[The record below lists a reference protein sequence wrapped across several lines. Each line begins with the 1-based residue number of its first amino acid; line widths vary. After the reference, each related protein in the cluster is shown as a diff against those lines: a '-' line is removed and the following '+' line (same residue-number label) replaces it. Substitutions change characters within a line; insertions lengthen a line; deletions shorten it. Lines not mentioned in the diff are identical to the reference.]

1 MILNS
6 LSYLRALLGL
16 RGELSSY
23 FRLNFKVT
31 RYCFMALES
40 AAQKNRKIRVLHFA
54 GIINRYDI
62 IDSVLTR
69 LDRSRFEVHALTG
82 VPPRQTGRYT
92 AEEEYPTRCLN
103 FEFNR
108 RRYPRM
114 YRALMEEIQR
124 VRPHVLQVHH
134 FDENVVAAW
143 AVRRTRVPCYI
154 IGRHYSDHIYYL
166 TRGLKRQAFL
176 AAEGFS
182 NRTANRIAVPARDIA
197 RLLTERQG
205 VPREKIEV
213 IPFGLDF
220 KKYQASAPEAPAR
233 LRREFGLEGSFMAL
247 ACCRLNP
254 EKGLE
259 YLLQAVPE
267 VRARVKNFKLVFV
280 GNGPREGELRRLASE
295 LGAGDVVQF
304 VGWRDDALDW
314 VAAADAVVQ
323 PSFCESFCQVLM
335 EALAFAKPMVMTPV
349 GAAPDVIGNDERGL
363 LVPPGDAQAIA
374 AALVRLAENRHLG
387 AELGARGQTF
397 IRENMAAEVTTRR
410 YEHLYETALE
420 EASARAGR

>member
-1 MILNS
+1 MP
-6 LSYLRALLGL
+6 
-16 RGELSSY
+16 
-23 FRLNFKVT
+23 
-31 RYCFMALES
+31 LETAS
-40 AAQKNRKIRVLHFA
+40 QKNGKIRVLHFA

-82 VPPRQTGRYT
+82 VPPRQTGAYT
-92 AEEEYPTRCLN
+92 SAEAYPTRCLN
-103 FEFNR
+103 MEFSR
-108 RRYPRM
+108 RRYPQM
-114 YRALMEEIQR
+114 YHALMEEIRR
-124 VRPHVLQVHH
+124 VRPHILQAHH

-143 AVRRTRVPCYI
+143 AVRRARVPCYI

-166 TRGLKRQAFL
+166 TRGLKRKMFL

-182 NRTANRIAVPARDIA
+182 NRTANRIAVPAQDIA

-220 KKYQASAPEAPAR
+220 KKYHPSTPEAPER
-233 LRREFGLEGSFMAL
+233 LRREFGLEDSFMAL

-259 YLLQAVPE
+259 YLLQAVP
-267 VRARVKNFKLVFV
+267 RIKARVENFKLVFV
-280 GNGPREGELRRLASE
+280 GDGPREDELRRLSRE
-295 LGAGDVVQF
+295 LGINNAVQF

-335 EALAFAKPMVMTPV
+335 EALAFGKPMVMTPV
-349 GAAPDVIGNDERGL
+349 GAAPDVIGRDERGL
-363 LVPPGDAQAIA
+363 IVPAGDAHAIA
-374 AALVRLAENRHLG
+374 EALTRLAENRRLG
-387 AELGARGQTF
+387 AELGARGQAY
-397 IRENMAAEVTTRR
+397 IRENLAADVTTRR
-410 YEHLYETALE
+410 YEQLYETALQ
-420 EASARAGR
+420 EASAGDARLAEGLSL

>member
-1 MILNS
+1 
-6 LSYLRALLGL
+6 
-16 RGELSSY
+16 
-23 FRLNFKVT
+23 
-31 RYCFMALES
+31 MALAS
-40 AAQKNRKIRVLHFA
+40 AAQKNGKIRVLHFA

-82 VPPRQTGRYT
+82 VPPRQTGAYT
-92 AEEEYPTRCLN
+92 SAEEYPTRCLN

-108 RRYPRM
+108 RSYRQM
-114 YRALMEEIQR
+114 YRSLMEEIER
-124 VRPHVLQVHH
+124 IRPHVLQAHH
-134 FDENVVAAW
+134 FDENVIAAW
-143 AVRRTRVPCYI
+143 AVRRARVPCYI

-166 TRGLKRQAFL
+166 TRGLKRKAFL

-205 VPREKIEV
+205 VPGEKVEV

-220 KKYQASAPEAPAR
+220 KKYHPSSPDAPAR
-233 LRREFGLEGSFMAL
+233 LRREFGLEDSFMAL

-267 VRARVKNFKLVFV
+267 VKRRVANFKLVFV
-280 GNGPREGELRRLASE
+280 GNGPREDDLRRLAGE
-295 LGAGDVVQF
+295 LRLGDSVQF

-335 EALAFAKPMVMTPV
+335 EALAFGKPMVMTPV
-349 GAAPDVIGNDERGL
+349 GAAPDVIGRDERGL
-363 LVPPGDAQAIA
+363 LVPTGDARAIA
-374 AALVRLAENRHLG
+374 EALLKLAENRELG
-387 AELGARGQTF
+387 AELGARGQAY
-397 IRENMAAEVTTRR
+397 IHENLAADVTTRR
-410 YEHLYETALE
+410 YERLYETVLE
-420 EASARAGR
+420 EASRAEARP

>member
-1 MILNS
+1 MMP
-6 LSYLRALLGL
+6 
-16 RGELSSY
+16 GESP
-23 FRLNFKVT
+23 
-31 RYCFMALES
+31 
-40 AAQKNRKIRVLHFA
+40 AQSNGKIRVLHFA

-82 VPPRQTGRYT
+82 VPPRQTGEYT
-92 AEEEYPTRCLN
+92 REEEYPTRCLD

-108 RRYPRM
+108 RSYRRM
-114 YRALMEEIQR
+114 YGALMEEIER
-124 VRPHVLQVHH
+124 IRPHVLQAHH

-143 AVRRTRVPCYI
+143 AVRRSRVPSYV

-182 NRTANRIAVPARDIA
+182 NRTANRIAVPAHDIA

-205 VPREKIEV
+205 VPRRKIEV

-220 KKYQASAPEAPAR
+220 KKYHPSSPEAPAR
-233 LRREFGLEGSFMAL
+233 LRREFGLEDSFMAL

-267 VRARVKNFKLVFV
+267 VRARVSNFKLAFV
-280 GNGPREGELRRLASE
+280 GDGPREDELRRLSSE
-295 LGAGDVVQF
+295 LGINDVVQF

-335 EALAFAKPMVMTPV
+335 EALAFGKPMVMTPV
-349 GAAPDVIGNDERGL
+349 GAAPDVIGRDDRGL
-363 LVPPGDAQAIA
+363 IVPLGDSS
-374 AALVRLAENRHLG
+374 ALASALCKLAENRRLG
-387 AELGARGQTF
+387 AELGARGRAY
-397 IRENMAAEVTTRR
+397 IRENMAADVTTRR
-410 YEHLYETALE
+410 YEQLYETTLQE
-420 EASARAGR
+420 VGARVAR

>member
-1 MILNS
+1 M
-6 LSYLRALLGL
+6 
-16 RGELSSY
+16 
-23 FRLNFKVT
+23 V
-31 RYCFMALES
+31 LEPV
-40 AAQKNRKIRVLHFA
+40 AQKNGKIRVLHFA

-82 VPPRQTGRYT
+82 VPPRQTGAYT
-92 AEEEYPTRCLN
+92 SAERYPTRCVN

-108 RRYPRM
+108 RSYRQM

-124 VRPHVLQVHH
+124 IRPHVLQAHH
-134 FDENVVAAW
+134 FDENIIAAW
-143 AVRRTRVPCYI
+143 AVRRARVPCYV

-166 TRGLKRQAFL
+166 TRGLKRKAFL

-182 NRTANRIAVPARDIA
+182 NRTANRIAVPASDIA

-220 KKYQASAPEAPAR
+220 KKYHPSTPDAPAR
-233 LRREFGLEGSFMAL
+233 LRREFGLEDSFMAL

-267 VRARVKNFKLVFV
+267 IKSRVKNFKLVFV
-280 GNGPREGELRRLASE
+280 GNGSREDDLRRLSTE
-295 LGAGDVVQF
+295 LGINETVQF

-335 EALAFAKPMVMTPV
+335 EALAFGKPMVMTPV
-349 GAAPDVIGNDERGL
+349 GAAPDVIGHDERGL
-363 LVPPGDAQAIA
+363 LVPPGDSHAIAQALA
-374 AALVRLAENRHLG
+374 RLAENRELG
-387 AELGARGQTF
+387 AELGARGQAY
-397 IRENMAAEVTTRR
+397 IRENLAADVTTRR
-410 YEHLYETALE
+410 YEQLYETALR
-420 EASARAGR
+420 EASERHVR

>member
-1 MILNS
+1 M
-6 LSYLRALLGL
+6 
-16 RGELSSY
+16 
-23 FRLNFKVT
+23 
-31 RYCFMALES
+31 
-40 AAQKNRKIRVLHFA
+40 AQKNGKIRVLHFA

-82 VPPRQTGRYT
+82 VPPRQTGAYT
-92 AEEEYPTRCLN
+92 PAEEYPTRCLN
-103 FEFNR
+103 FEFKR
-108 RRYPRM
+108 SSYRQM
-114 YRALMEEIQR
+114 YRALMEEIHR
-124 VRPHVLQVHH
+124 VRPHILQAHH

-143 AVRRTRVPCYI
+143 AVRRSRVACYV

-182 NRTANRIAVPARDIA
+182 NRTANRIAVPAHDIA

-205 VPREKIEV
+205 VPGEKVEV

-220 KKYQASAPEAPAR
+220 KKYHLSTSDAPAR
-233 LRREFGLEGSFMAL
+233 LRREFGLQESFMAL

-259 YLLQAVPE
+259 YLLQAVPL
-267 VRARVKNFKLVFV
+267 VRARVNNFKLVFV
-280 GNGPREGELRRLASE
+280 GNGSREDELRRLSGE
-295 LGAGDVVQF
+295 LGINDVVQF

-335 EALAFAKPMVMTPV
+335 EALAFGKPMVMTPV
-349 GAAPDVIGNDERGL
+349 GAAPDVIGHDERGL
-363 LVPPGDAQAIA
+363 IVPPGDSHAIA
-374 AALVRLAENRHLG
+374 SALVKLAENRQLG
-387 AELGARGQTF
+387 AELGARGQAY
-397 IRENMAAEVTTRR
+397 IREHLAADVTTRR
-410 YEHLYETALE
+410 YEHLYETALQ
-420 EASARAGR
+420 EAAARDV